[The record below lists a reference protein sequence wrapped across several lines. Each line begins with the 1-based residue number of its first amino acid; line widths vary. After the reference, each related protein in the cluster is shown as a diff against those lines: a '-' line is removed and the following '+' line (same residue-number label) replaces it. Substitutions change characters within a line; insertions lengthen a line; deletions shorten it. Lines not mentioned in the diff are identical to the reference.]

1 MENKRTENMEQDKQK
16 LRRKNLI
23 VGWSI
28 GVLAVV
34 LYVVA
39 IYFN

>member
-1 MENKRTENMEQDKQK
+1 MEQDQQK
-16 LRRKNLI
+16 LRRKNLL
-23 VGWSI
+23 VGWS
-28 GVLAVV
+28 VELLAIV

>member
-1 MENKRTENMEQDKQK
+1 MEQDKLK
-16 LRRKNLI
+16 LRSKNLL
-23 VGWSI
+23 VAWSI
-28 GVLAVV
+28 GLLAIV

>member
-1 MENKRTENMEQDKQK
+1 MEQDQQK
-16 LRRKNLI
+16 LRRKNLL
-23 VGWSI
+23 VGWSV
-28 GVLAVV
+28 GLLAIV

>member
-1 MENKRTENMEQDKQK
+1 MEQDKKK
-16 LRRKNLI
+16 LKSKNLL

-28 GVLAVV
+28 GLLAIM

>member
-1 MENKRTENMEQDKQK
+1 MENKRTENMEQHKQK
-16 LRRKNLI
+16 LRRKNLL

-28 GVLAVV
+28 GLLAIM

>member
-1 MENKRTENMEQDKQK
+1 MEQDKQK
-16 LRRKNLI
+16 SRRKNLL

-28 GVLAVV
+28 GLLAIV

>member
-1 MENKRTENMEQDKQK
+1 MKQDKQK
-16 LRRKNLI
+16 IRRKNLL

-28 GVLAVV
+28 GLLAIV

>member
-1 MENKRTENMEQDKQK
+1 MEHKRIENMEQDKQK

-28 GVLAVV
+28 GLLAIV

>member
-1 MENKRTENMEQDKQK
+1 MEQDKQK
-16 LRRKNLI
+16 LRRKNLL

-28 GVLAVV
+28 GLLAIM

>member
-1 MENKRTENMEQDKQK
+1 MELHKQK
-16 LRRKNLI
+16 LRRKNIL

-28 GVLAVV
+28 ALLAFV